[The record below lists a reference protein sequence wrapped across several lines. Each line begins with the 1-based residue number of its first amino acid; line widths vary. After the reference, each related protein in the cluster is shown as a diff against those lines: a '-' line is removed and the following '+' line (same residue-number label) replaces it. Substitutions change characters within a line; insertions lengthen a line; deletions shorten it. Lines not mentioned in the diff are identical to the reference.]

1 MAMRRLP
8 TFKPPISGAQLRAA
22 RALLKW
28 SVREL
33 SDQCS
38 ISQSAIARSEQVNG
52 TPPMKVQNLNTI
64 RRVFEEHG
72 IEFLGLDGVR
82 LLAQSPELLPKAAL
96 GCKVTQQR

>member
-33 SDQCS
+33 SDQCR

-64 RRVFEEHG
+64 RRVFEKHE

-82 LLAQSPELLPKAAL
+82 LLAQSPELLPKAAIS
-96 GCKVTQQR
+96 GEVADEG